1 MISII
6 RSYLS
11 PKLHQPEKRPV
22 LSSELKSVIIGR
34 LWSPSET
41 SVPVYGRRTRKYSI
55 YQKKPIFWWYA
66 VMQWPGGHSSNK
78 LETSSITK
86 NMVAVKKDGSDWAIE
101 KVSDFEEKKLIMGE
115 YCVVCVASS
124 SFFNTTSIGF
134 TLGPWRYQFAR
145 AEKSIVWQYFLLQ
158 KPRVLKEKRLVS
170 QEW

>member
-1 MISII
+1 
-6 RSYLS
+6 
-11 PKLHQPEKRPV
+11 
-22 LSSELKSVIIGR
+22 
-34 LWSPSET
+34 
-41 SVPVYGRRTRKYSI
+41 
-55 YQKKPIFWWYA
+55 
-66 VMQWPGGHSSNK
+66 
-78 LETSSITK
+78 
-86 NMVAVKKDGSDWAIE
+86 MVAVKKDGSDWAIE